1 MTPISKITNLPC
13 LLKLDEDCLITD
25 VKTPC
30 GNTEEF
36 EMSQLVLQGS
46 VFGPLKCCVQID
58 TLGRDCLAQDKC
70 LHRYKDTI
78 SVPPLA
84 LIDDIITIN
93 KCDSDA
99 IEANAVVNMKI
110 ESKKLRLSQ
119 EKCAQIHVSKNSD
132 KCETHLKVHQDAMKK
147 VQEGSYLGDISLD
160 GYSHILEKIKT
171 CHVQTI

>member
-1 MTPISKITNLPC
+1 MLA
-13 LLKLDEDCLITD
+13 KLDEECLIT

-70 LHRYKDTI
+70 LYRYKDTI

-84 LIDDIITIN
+84 LIDDIITVN
-93 KCDSDA
+93 KCCGEHED
-99 IEANAVVNMKI
+99 
-110 ESKKLRLSQ
+110 
-119 EKCAQIHVSKNSD
+119 
-132 KCETHLKVHQDAMKK
+132 
-147 VQEGSYLGDISLD
+147 
-160 GYSHILEKIKT
+160 
-171 CHVQTI
+171 

>member
-1 MTPISKITNLPC
+1 VLCPDRHTWQG
-13 LLKLDEDCLITD
+13 LIGPGQ
-25 VKTPC
+25 V
-30 GNTEEF
+30 
-36 EMSQLVLQGS
+36 LVQEKGHHQS
-46 VFGPLKCCVQID
+46 
-58 TLGRDCLAQDKC
+58 
-70 LHRYKDTI
+70 
-78 SVPPLA
+78 LA

-110 ESKKLRLSQ
+110 ESKKLRLCQ

-132 KCETHLKVHQDAMKK
+132 KCETNLKVHQDAMKK

-171 CHVQTI
+171 CHVPTI